1 MPPWVPVGD
10 RVMSAG
16 APIQTVILYNHRYT
30 LNTLNILNHVYWLMR
45 IERSETVCIN
55 KYEN

>member
-16 APIQTVILYNHRYT
+16 APIQTVILYNHRY
-30 LNTLNILNHVYWLMR
+30 I
-45 IERSETVCIN
+45 
-55 KYEN
+55 KYIKYIKPCLLADENREI